1 MSTPTLRAILPGL
14 LLILATLTHAQPYG
28 CHYHDHDFRL
38 EDPDPVTLAQL
49 RSWAARSDSVDILH
63 YDIWLEVPSSGSVI
77 KARTTVLFTP
87 KLEGLD
93 TLTFD
98 LAKLSVDS
106 VVMNGQL
113 LDFSHP
119 EPYLFV
125 TLPESIPPGDTAALT
140 FHYRGTP
147 LRDPI
152 WGGFYFEGGY
162 AYNLGIG
169 ISSNPPNFGRVWYPC
184 FDNFVERAT
193 YDIRILSFAG
203 RRGYA
208 IGDLIS
214 EELIGQDSVVRHYRM
229 DQRLPTYLTNVAVSD
244 YQVHR
249 DTHYSAYGPVPIELI
264 GRPSHFNN
272 MVKAFG
278 RLGEAIDAI
287 EHWYGPYPW
296 SRVGYVMTTAG
307 AMEHPTN
314 TAFPVNALNNGLG
327 DVRLMTHELG
337 HHWWGNITTLSAPTD
352 MWIKEGNAE
361 YCAHLLDEWSD
372 GRAAFLTTVKS
383 NHQVV
388 LTQVH
393 QQDGGFL
400 PLSGIPFANIYGRHT
415 YLKGASVLHNM
426 RGYLGDSLFRAGQL
440 SVLENHAYAAI
451 DAATYR
457 DHLAQATG
465 VDMGPFFDAWLYHP
479 GFASFVIQDWQAVS
493 LDSQTQ
499 VTIALRQGLRAA
511 PEYHQA
517 VPLEISFYDKD
528 WQVFRATVLAGD
540 EYSQHMVTVP
550 FEPVH
555 IALNEG
561 GQLNQARL
569 DHQRV
574 ISSPGNYVYPFVRFR
589 VNATGV
595 TDSALVRVDH
605 QWVAPD
611 PLEDQPDL
619 RISGTNFWVVSGI
632 FPENLVA
639 QGRILYDAT
648 GGNAFLDADI
658 AGVNED
664 SLVLLFRPSPMFPWQ
679 EHPDYNVIKLIPTD
693 GRGDVIINGL
703 KPGEYALARGAFLQ
717 VSTKEPDLRSAVKVY
732 PNPSRGPVFLQWP
745 EGWSLPR
752 QVRWVDNLGR
762 EVHRQVLAPQPGLQI
777 LEAPSVPGGLYHL
790 LLDTDGGTLVHKTLL
805 RF

>member
-1 MSTPTLRAILPGL
+1 MPICPLRAVLPAL
-14 LLILATLTHAQPYG
+14 LLILTQALLAQPYG
-28 CHYHDHDFRL
+28 CHYHDHDLRL
-38 EDPDPVTLAQL
+38 EEPDPVTQAMM

-63 YDIWLEVPSSGSVI
+63 YDIYLEVPSSGGLI
-77 KARTTVLFTP
+77 KARTTVRFSP
-87 KLEGLD
+87 KMPGLD

-98 LAKLSVDS
+98 LTKLTVDS
-106 VVMNGQL
+106 AIMDGQL
-113 LDFSHP
+113 LNFQHP
-119 EPYLFV
+119 DPFLFV
-125 TLPESIPPGDTAALT
+125 ALPQAVTPGDTAEIT
-140 FHYRGTP
+140 FHYHGVP
-147 LRDPI
+147 FRDPI
-152 WGGFYFEGGY
+152 WGGFYFEQGY

-193 YDIRILSFAG
+193 YDIRLLSFAG

-208 IGDLIS
+208 IGDLVS
-214 EELIGQDSVVRHYRM
+214 EEVVGQDSILRHYRM
-229 DQRLPTYLTNVAVSD
+229 DQLLPTYLTNVAVSD
-244 YQVHR
+244 YLVHR

-272 MVKAFG
+272 MVKAFS

-314 TAFPVNALNNGLG
+314 TAFPANSINMGLG

-337 HHWWGNITTLSAPTD
+337 HHWWGNITTLAAPTD

-372 GRAAFLTTVKS
+372 GRSAFLTTVKS

-393 QQDGGFL
+393 QQDGDFL

-426 RGYLGDSLFRAGQL
+426 RGYLGDSLFREGQL

-451 DAATYR
+451 DAPTYR
-457 DHLAQATG
+457 DHLTQATG
-465 VDMGPFFDAWLYHP
+465 VDMGPFFDAWLFSP
-479 GFASFVIQDWQAVS
+479 GFASFVIHDWQTIP
-493 LDSQTQ
+493 LDTLTR
-499 VTIALRQGLRAA
+499 VTLTLRQGLRAA
-511 PEYHQA
+511 PDYHQA
-517 VPLEISFYDKD
+517 VPLEVSFYSED
-528 WQVFRATVLAGD
+528 WQIFRATVLAGD
-540 EYSQHMVTVP
+540 EYSQHTVDVP
-550 FEPVH
+550 FQPVH

-574 ISSPGNYVYPFVRFR
+574 ITAPGNFVYPFVRFR

-605 QWVAPD
+605 QWIAPD
-611 PLEDQPDL
+611 PLEEQPDL

-632 FPENLVA
+632 FPENFQA

-648 GGNAFLDADI
+648 AGNAFLDADLF
-658 AGVNED
+658 GTNED
-664 SLVLLFRPSPMFPWQ
+664 SIVLLYRASPTLPWQ
-679 EHPDYNVIKLIPTD
+679 EHPDYTVFRLIPTD
-693 GRGDVIINGL
+693 GRGDVVINGL
-703 KPGEYALARGAFLQ
+703 KPGEYALARGAFLN
-717 VSTKEPDLRSAVKVY
+717 VATREEDLAGKVQLY
-732 PNPSRGPVFLQWP
+732 PNPTRGPVFLQWP
-745 EGWSLPR
+745 DGPVQPLR
-752 QVRWVDNLGR
+752 VRWFDPLGR
-762 EVHRQVLAPQPGLQI
+762 EIGQQALAGTPGVHTLQLPTGVRGLLHLLIETDRGEPVHRSLM
-777 LEAPSVPGGLYHL
+777 
-790 LLDTDGGTLVHKTLL
+790 VH
-805 RF
+805 